1 MEAGSIHAPHPPLP
15 ISRSTHM
22 VEQLRWTTAYSV
34 GVGSLDS
41 AHRAMI
47 DRAAHLMESLSS
59 RIGAI
64 SARDLLDDL
73 IECAVEHFD
82 EEERILREL
91 DWPGLA
97 GHVVEHGLLLRT
109 LLKFKAD
116 QRYGRL
122 TPEQAGTFVADWVL
136 THILAEDMKY
146 RDYLGARGVR

>member
-1 MEAGSIHAPHPPLP
+1 
-15 ISRSTHM
+15 M
-22 VEQLRWTTAYSV
+22 VEQLRWKMAYSV

-41 AHRAMI
+41 AHRAMM
-47 DRAAHLMESLSS
+47 DRATHLMESLAGRGSA
-59 RIGAI
+59 G

-91 DWPGLA
+91 DWPGLLE
-97 GHVVEHGLLLRT
+97 HVLEHGLLLRT

-116 QRYGRL
+116 ERYGRI
-122 TPEQAGTFVADWVL
+122 TPEEAGSFIADWVL
-136 THILAEDMKY
+136 SHILAEDMKY